1 MKYEILEDIL
11 GGCVFAVLML
21 MFLAFMFMAG

>member
-1 MKYEILEDIL
+1 MNDILETIL
-11 GGCVFAVLML
+11 GGLVFAALML

>member
-1 MKYEILEDIL
+1 MNDILETIL
-11 GGCVFAVLML
+11 GGLVFAVLML

>member
-1 MKYEILEDIL
+1 MNDILETIL